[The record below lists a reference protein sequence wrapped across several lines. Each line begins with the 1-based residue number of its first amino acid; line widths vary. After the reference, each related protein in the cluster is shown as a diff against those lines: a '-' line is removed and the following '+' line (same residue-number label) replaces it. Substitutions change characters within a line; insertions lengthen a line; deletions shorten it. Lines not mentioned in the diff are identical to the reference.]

1 MATAGR
7 AVKLHRL
14 AGSERRELLAIS
26 APLWHG
32 WHAARPIMDFR
43 KTYFLLP
50 NLFTLSGLFCGF
62 YAIAVCARLNDE
74 GGGSDALYKASLA
87 IFIGMFFDTAD
98 GRIAR
103 LTKTQSELGLHLDS
117 LADVVTFGV
126 APAFVVYR
134 WGLEGLGQLGLFVA
148 FLFVACGAL
157 RLARFN
163 VLSLRAKHEDPEKI
177 GKYMLGLPI
186 PVAAGVIISLI
197 MAFHAIGIS
206 QTTNHLLVGAMIVV
220 LSYLMVSRVRFRSMK
235 DLRLTKRTLAVI
247 ALLIM
252 SAIVVA
258 VRISQPAV
266 LIMLVSCY
274 IVLGLVEETLLVRK
288 SRREA
293 RLARAQAAQ
302 AELAGPVDDERE
314 VLAELGVEDEPARV
328 ST

>member
-1 MATAGR
+1 
-7 AVKLHRL
+7 
-14 AGSERRELLAIS
+14 
-26 APLWHG
+26 
-32 WHAARPIMDFR
+32 MDFR

-62 YAIAVCARLNDE
+62 YAVAVCARLGED
-74 GGGSDALYKASLA
+74 GVGQDALYKASLA
-87 IFIGMFFDTAD
+87 IFLGLFFDAAD

-103 LTKTQSELGLHLDS
+103 LTRTQSELGLHLDS
-117 LADVVTFGV
+117 LADLVTFGV

-134 WGLEGLGQLGLFVA
+134 WGLEGLGQRGLFIA

-163 VLSLRAKHEDPEKI
+163 VLSLREKQADGGDKP

-186 PVAAGVIISLI
+186 PVAATVII
-197 MAFHAIGIS
+197 AFVMGFHVIGIA

-247 ALLIM
+247 ALLLM
-252 SAIVVA
+252 SGIIVA

-266 LIMLVSCY
+266 LILLVGCY
-274 IVLGLVEETLLVRK
+274 IVLGLVEEALLIRK
-288 SRREA
+288 DRRQA
-293 RLARAQAAQ
+293 RQDASATAVAPNVAPPDPALV
-302 AELAGPVDDERE
+302 GSVDDDELE
-314 VLAELGVEDEPARV
+314 VLAELGADDEPTRA
-328 ST
+328 SP

>member
-1 MATAGR
+1 
-7 AVKLHRL
+7 
-14 AGSERRELLAIS
+14 
-26 APLWHG
+26 
-32 WHAARPIMDFR
+32 MDFR

-50 NLFTLSGLFCGF
+50 NLFTLAGLFCGF
-62 YAIAVCARLNDE
+62 YAIAVCARLNEE
-74 GGGSDALYKASLA
+74 GSGSDALYKASLA

-117 LADVVTFGV
+117 LADIVTFGV
-126 APAFVVYR
+126 APGFVVYR

-148 FLFVACGAL
+148 FLIPACGAL

-163 VLSLRAKHEDPEKI
+163 VLSLRAKHDEPEKV

-186 PVAAGVIISLI
+186 PVAAGVIIALV
-197 MAFHAIGIS
+197 MGFHAIGIS

-252 SAIVVA
+252 SAVVVA

-266 LIMLVSCY
+266 LIFLVSCY
-274 IVLGLVEETLLVRK
+274 IVLGLVEEVLLVRK

-293 RLARAQAAQ
+293 RVAKVAAAQAAP
-302 AELAGPVDDERE
+302 ADDERE
-314 VLAELGVEDEPARV
+314 VLAELGVEDEPVRAG
-328 ST
+328 T

>member
-1 MATAGR
+1 MN
-7 AVKLHRL
+7 
-14 AGSERRELLAIS
+14 
-26 APLWHG
+26 
-32 WHAARPIMDFR
+32 FR

-50 NLFTLSGLFCGF
+50 NLFTLAGMFCGF
-62 YAIAVCARLNDE
+62 YAIAVCAKLGEE
-74 GGGSDALYKASLA
+74 GAGNDALYKASLA
-87 IFIGMFFDTAD
+87 IFIGLFFDTAD

-126 APAFVVYR
+126 APGFVVYR
-134 WGLEGLGQLGLFVA
+134 WGLEGFGRIGMFIA

-163 VLSLRAKHEDPEKI
+163 VLTLRAKKDEPE
-177 GKYMLGLPI
+177 GVSKYMLGLPI
-186 PVAAGVIISLI
+186 PVAATVIISTV
-197 MAFHAIGIS
+197 MAFHVIGIAH
-206 QTTNHLLVGAMIVV
+206 TTNHVLVAAMVAV

-247 ALLIM
+247 ALLIT

-266 LIMLVSCY
+266 LILLVGCY
-274 IVLGLVEETLLVRK
+274 IGLGLVEEVLLVRK

-293 RLARAQAAQ
+293 RLAAA
-302 AELAGPVDDERE
+302 AAALAPPIDDERE
-314 VLAELGVEDEPARV
+314 VLAELGVEEEAARAQA
-328 ST
+328 

>member
-1 MATAGR
+1 MATRTGP
-7 AVKLHRL
+7 VKPAKFWRL
-14 AGSERRELLAIS
+14 PGICGMGIPPPTGPRGLA
-26 APLWHG
+26 
-32 WHAARPIMDFR
+32 MDFR

-50 NLFTLSGLFCGF
+50 NLFTLSGMFCGF
-62 YAIAVCARLNDE
+62 YAIAVCARLNEE
-74 GGGSDALYKASLA
+74 GAGSDALYKASLA
-87 IFIGMFFDTAD
+87 IFIGLFFDTAD

-148 FLFVACGAL
+148 FLFVACGGL

-163 VLSLRAKHEDPEKI
+163 VISLRAKKEDGDDKP

-186 PVAAGVIISLI
+186 PVAATVIIALV
-197 MAFHAIGIS
+197 MGFHVIGIS
-206 QTTNHLLVGAMIVV
+206 QITNHVLVGAMVVV

-252 SAIVVA
+252 SGIVVA

-266 LIMLVSCY
+266 LFFLVGCY
-274 IVLGLVEETLLVRK
+274 IVLGLVEEVLLVRK
-288 SRREA
+288 SRRE
-293 RLARAQAAQ
+293 RKLAAQQAAAQ
-302 AELAGPVDDERE
+302 PVPADNEEE
-314 VLAELGVEDEPARV
+314 VLAELGVDDEAAVRPL
-328 ST
+328 T

>member
-1 MATAGR
+1 
-7 AVKLHRL
+7 
-14 AGSERRELLAIS
+14 
-26 APLWHG
+26 
-32 WHAARPIMDFR
+32 MDFR

-50 NLFTLSGLFCGF
+50 NLFTLAGLFCGF

-186 PVAAGVIISLI
+186 PVAAGVIIALV
-197 MAFHAIGIS
+197 MGFHAIGIS
-206 QTTNHLLVGAMIVV
+206 QITNHLLVGAMIVV

-235 DLRLTKRTLAVI
+235 DLRLTKRTLAVV

-252 SAIVVA
+252 SAVVVA

-274 IVLGLVEETLLVRK
+274 IVLGLVEEVLLVRK
-288 SRREA
+288 ARREA
-293 RLARAQAAQ
+293 RLAAAQ
-302 AELAGPVDDERE
+302 VLLPVHSAHAADAVHAVAAPADDERE
-314 VLAELGVEDEPARV
+314 VLAELGVEDEPARAG
-328 ST
+328 T

>member
-7 AVKLHRL
+7 AVKLHQF

-74 GGGSDALYKASLA
+74 GGGSDALDKASLA

-235 DLRLTKRTLAVI
+235 DLRLTKRTLAVV

>member
-1 MATAGR
+1 MAW
-7 AVKLHRL
+7 V
-14 AGSERRELLAIS
+14 
-26 APLWHG
+26 
-32 WHAARPIMDFR
+32 ARPPGAPRPELMDFR

-50 NLFTLSGLFCGF
+50 NLFTLAGMFCGF
-62 YAIAVCARLNDE
+62 YAIAVSARLDAD
-74 GGGSDALYKASLA
+74 GGDSDALFKASLA
-87 IFIGMFFDTAD
+87 IFIGLFFDTAD

-134 WGLEGLGQLGLFVA
+134 WGLEGLGRGGLFVA

-163 VLSLRAKHEDPEKI
+163 VISLREKSGDDGHKP

-186 PVAAGVIISLI
+186 PVAATVIIATV
-197 MAFHAIGIS
+197 MGFHVIGVA
-206 QTTNHLLVGAMIVV
+206 QTTNHVLVGVMVVV

-258 VRISQPAV
+258 VRISSPAV
-266 LIMLVSCY
+266 LILLVGCY
-274 IVLGLVEETLLVRK
+274 ITLGLVEELLLVRK
-288 SRREA
+288 ARRERKLAA
-293 RLARAQAAQ
+293 RSAAEP
-302 AELAGPVDDERE
+302 AAPPSPVVESDDDERE
-314 VLAELGVEDEPARV
+314 VLAELGVDDEPARPEA
-328 ST
+328 